1 MLLLIVI
8 QKTYFMQIRIQGKQS
23 WKIISKIESF
33 KWNSNPNMLRELNK
47 KTQEYEWVNKL
58 KETFMTFEDFP
69 PLLIW
74 IIDIKIYI
82 VELHFK
88 EEWEIIYPT
97 YIIIIYLPTY
107 AKF

>member
-8 QKTYFMQIRIQGKQS
+8 QKAYFMQIRIQEKQS

-33 KWNSNPNMLRELNK
+33 KRNSNPNKLRELNK
-47 KTQEYEWVNKL
+47 KPQEYEWMNNL

-69 PLLIW
+69 PFLIW

-88 EEWEIIYPT
+88 EEWEIFYTT
-97 YIIIIYLPTY
+97 YIIIYLPTY